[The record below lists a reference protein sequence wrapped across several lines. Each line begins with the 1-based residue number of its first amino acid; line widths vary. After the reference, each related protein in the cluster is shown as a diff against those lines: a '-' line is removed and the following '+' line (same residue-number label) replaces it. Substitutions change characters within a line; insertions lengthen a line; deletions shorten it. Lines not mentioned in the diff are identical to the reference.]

1 MEQISN
7 PANDEAIVHSQASNG
22 TNSNQA
28 NDEAR
33 ARRSFTRAILLA
45 RVEEQLEAEAD
56 AEEGAVPA
64 DVLAERVGH
73 PGAGEDVHGRAEG
86 AGPWEDEA
94 VGGEDV
100 LRAAHVADAEAEV
113 ADGVAHAAHVAR
125 AVVQQRH
132 GCRVEP
138 TAKRSEAKA
147 KRTRR

>member
-33 ARRSFTRAILLA
+33 ARSFTRAILLA

-56 AEEGAVPA
+56 AEEGAVPT

-73 PGAGEDVHGRAEG
+73 PGAGEDVHG
-86 AGPWEDEA
+86 
-94 VGGEDV
+94 
-100 LRAAHVADAEAEV
+100 
-113 ADGVAHAAHVAR
+113 
-125 AVVQQRH
+125 
-132 GCRVEP
+132 
-138 TAKRSEAKA
+138 
-147 KRTRR
+147 